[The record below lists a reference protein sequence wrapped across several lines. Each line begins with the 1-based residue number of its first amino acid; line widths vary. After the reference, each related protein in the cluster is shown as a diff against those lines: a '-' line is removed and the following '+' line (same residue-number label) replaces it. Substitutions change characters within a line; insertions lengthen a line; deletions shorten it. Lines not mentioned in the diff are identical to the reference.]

1 MSSGASAA
9 FSTQPTTIQ
18 SSVTPDASAATV
30 PTPVVPTTVAVVPAA
45 DASAAAAPTVS
56 SYVAPDAS
64 AAVAPT
70 VSSYVA
76 PSASAAA
83 APTVSSYVAPSAS
96 AAAAPTVSSY
106 VAPTASAAVAPTV
119 SSYVAPTASA
129 AAAPTVS
136 SYVAP
141 TASAAAAPD
150 ASAAFTPT
158 IVPSYITPTAS
169 AAFDPS
175 GPMMPAYVDPLTS
188 GAYTMPSQTYLAS
201 GAQYNVTS
209 PGYIM
214 SANQSASSPTFVIT
228 PSGPNINSIKS
239 GVMSLT
245 DRIKS
250 DIASLNA
257 AQASGAFGINSV
269 DNIKSSVI
277 RSANRIQGNLRG
289 NNSSRT
295 MRQYEREFNEKRRRN
310 LSGPAKKDR
319 GLILGTYIA
328 AGLDYTNGS
337 LGNRK
342 SWQTQLGVSYNDAN
356 NNDTTAAFADIN
368 RLVANGV
375 SVVLSFIDKEA
386 DIEEF
391 SFECSDS
398 CTYDAQNKGTKYALF
413 NIDKVVTSPAKK
425 NPTLD
430 NEYEIYATVDG
441 KPYRGKR
448 LLRNPTKKVRGRN
461 VITTS
466 PSSRAPA
473 RRAPAPAPARRA
485 PVPVP
490 TPAFDFGTEEAV
502 NDGSGTQNNGSE
514 TQFNGT
520 GTQNNGSDMQF
531 NGTGTQNNNTG
542 TQDNGSGTQDNGSGM
557 QFNGT
562 GTENNDSMQA
572 PVEENTFQGGGQY
585 HRVRRNGRHTKK
597 KGLQPKKR
605 STRRSR

>member
-9 FSTQPTTIQ
+9 FSTQPTIIQ

-30 PTPVVPTTVAVVPAA
+30 PVIVQSSIAPA
-45 DASAAAAPTVS
+45 ASAAVAPTVS

-76 PSASAAA
+76 PA
-83 APTVSSYVAPSAS
+83 
-96 AAAAPTVSSY
+96 
-106 VAPTASAAVAPTV
+106 ASAAVAPTV
-119 SSYVAPTASA
+119 ASYVAPAASA
-129 AAAPTVS
+129 AVAPTVA

-141 TASAAAAPD
+141 AASAAVAPTVASYVAPAASAAVAPTVASYIAPD
-150 ASAAFTPT
+150 ASAAVAPT
-158 IVPSYITPTAS
+158 SLISSYIE
-169 AAFDPS
+169 PS
-175 GPMMPAYVDPLTS
+175 GPMMPTYVASSAS
-188 GAYTMPSQTYLAS
+188 GAYNMPSQSYAAS

-228 PSGPNINSIKS
+228 PSGPNVDSIKS

-245 DRIKS
+245 ERIKS

-289 NNSSRT
+289 NNNSRT
-295 MRQYEREFNEKRRRN
+295 MRQYEREFNEKRRKN
-310 LSGPAKKDR
+310 LSASKQKDR

-328 AGLDYTNGS
+328 GGLDYTSGS

-342 SWQTQLGVSYNDAN
+342 SWQTQLGVSYSDIN
-356 NNDTTAAFADIN
+356 NNDTKAVFADIN
-368 RLVANGV
+368 RLVANGA
-375 SVVLSFIDKEA
+375 SVVLSFIDKEGGT
-386 DIEEF
+386 EEF

-398 CTYDAQNKGTKYALF
+398 CTYDAQSKGTTYALF
-413 NIDKVVTSPAKK
+413 NMDKVITPPAKK

-441 KPYRGKR
+441 KPYRGKK
-448 LLRNPTKKVRGRN
+448 LSRNATKKAQKIKGRD

-466 PSSRAPA
+466 PSSRAPV
-473 RRAPAPAPARRA
+473 RAA
-485 PVPVP
+485 PVRAAP
-490 TPAFDFGTEEAV
+490 PAFNFGPPTEEAA
-502 NDGSGTQNNGSE
+502 NDGSGTQNNGSGMQFDGTG
-514 TQFNGT
+514 TQNNGT
-520 GTQNNGSDMQF
+520 GTQNNGNGMQF
-531 NGTGTQNNNTG
+531 DGTGTQNNGSGMQFDGTG
-542 TQDNGSGTQDNGSGM
+542 TQNNGSGM
-557 QFNGT
+557 QFDGT
-562 GTENNDSMQA
+562 GTQNDGTMQA
-572 PVEENTFQGGGQY
+572 PAEENTFQGGGQQ